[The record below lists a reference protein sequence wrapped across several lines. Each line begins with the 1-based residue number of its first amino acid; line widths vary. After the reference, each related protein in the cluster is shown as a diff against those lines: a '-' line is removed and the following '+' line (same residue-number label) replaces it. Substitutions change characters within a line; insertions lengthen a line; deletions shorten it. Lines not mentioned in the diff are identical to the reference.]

1 MEAQELALLE
11 KVKTE
16 MTIALKGADKSV
28 EIAELKTALAA
39 AVTKRDIDAIVL
51 KLASTEITNDLLL
64 KLEAVALELKSLKE
78 AKQVVSA
85 NTLKGALE
93 QAFELKKDEIAK
105 ILKDGQK
112 AAFRLDLKVDP
123 MLVDN
128 TIGSGSTFNT
138 ITENTGII
146 APTRK
151 RELTYIANVSVGSI
165 NSNRAVWIEETTES
179 GTPIMLGEG
188 DAKTQ
193 LASVWVESTMSV
205 KKIAVY
211 GKVSTELMA
220 DLPQLI
226 SYIQSNLMKRMDIVL
241 EGEFFSGVGT
251 GDHLKGVITYAT
263 AFTPG
268 SLAATIVTPNAM
280 DVIEAVATQVKKAFG
295 LPNAIFIH
303 PDTMAQIKLVK
314 DSAGR
319 PIWKDY
325 VTTNGMMNISGM
337 NVIETTAITSG
348 DYVGGDMSV
357 VHVLNRSE
365 LGIQIGLDGSD
376 FTNNLKTM
384 LVEKRVV
391 QFVSANDTG
400 CLVTGTFADDI
411 ITLTAV

>member
-1 MEAQELALLE
+1 MTDQELALIE
-11 KVKTE
+11 KVKSE
-16 MTIALKGADKSV
+16 MTIALKGADKSN
-28 EIAELKTALAA
+28 EIAELKTALAG
-39 AVTKRDIDAIVL
+39 AVTKSDIDAIVL
-51 KLASTEITNDLLL
+51 KLASTEITNDLLA
-64 KLEAVALELKSLKE
+64 KLESVALELKGLKE
-78 AKQVVSA
+78 AKTVVSA
-85 NTLKGALE
+85 TTLKGALE
-93 QAFELKKDEIAK
+93 AAFELKKDEIAS

-112 AAFRLDLKVDP
+112 SSLVLSLKVDP
-123 MLVDN
+123 MTVDN

-146 APTRK
+146 SPTRK
-151 RELTYIANVSVGSI
+151 RELTYLANVAVGSI
-165 NSNRAVWIEETTES
+165 NSNRAVWIEETTEA

-188 DAKTQ
+188 DPKTQ
-193 LASVWVESTMSV
+193 LSSVWVESTMGV

-241 EGEFFSGVGT
+241 ESNFFSGSGVG
-251 GDHLKGVITYAT
+251 DNLKGVITYAT

-268 SLAATIVTPNAM
+268 SLAGTIVTPNAM

-295 LPNAIFIH
+295 MPNAIFIH

-314 DSAGR
+314 DSVGR

-325 VTTNGMMNISGM
+325 VTTNGMMNISGL
-337 NVIETTAITSG
+337 NVIETTAVTSG
-348 DYVGGDMSV
+348 NYVGGDMTV

-391 QFVSANDTG
+391 QFVSANDTQ
-400 CLVTGTFADDI
+400 CLVAGTFATDI
-411 ITLTAV
+411 VTLTVV